1 MVAPRGG
8 RPASLVTAGIR
19 HPVVASS
26 TTLVTRFARKGDA
39 PGVPGDNAEMSKGL
53 RVRTGAAVGALALAA
68 GVVCAPLA
76 AGDPAPPVPSQSD
89 VTKAQEKVDATA
101 KEVAALQAEVAK
113 AGARLQELQRSVAAG
128 VAAQEKADTALADA
142 EAAMDQALA
151 DLAAARVTLRNADS
165 SLSAAAAQMYM
176 QGGDLQDMTTL
187 VLSPPGVMSDL
198 SVVLDQNA
206 HQVRDDLD
214 AASAAAN
221 EAAAQEGKLTAAR
234 DDRDLAAQ
242 RASVELAAIK
252 ASAAKASAEAT
263 RLGAQQEKLTARL
276 DELQQGVSD
285 LAARRLA
292 AARQGQFALLGLQA
306 PDGAPRVAQDIAR
319 SMMSSRG
326 WDGAQFTCLVSLW
339 NAESGWSWSATN
351 PSSGAYGIP
360 QALPGWKMASAGD
373 DWLTNPKT
381 QISWGM
387 GYIASTYGSPC
398 NAWDKFLSRSP
409 HWY

>member
-1 MVAPRGG
+1 MA
-8 RPASLVTAGIR
+8 L
-19 HPVVASS
+19 
-26 TTLVTRFARKGDA
+26 
-39 PGVPGDNAEMSKGL
+39 GL
-53 RVRTGAAVGALALAA
+53 RNRVGAATGALALAA
-68 GVVCAPLA
+68 GLICAPA
-76 AGDPAPPVPSQSD
+76 ATGDPAPSVPSSSD
-89 VTKAQEKVDATA
+89 VGKAQDKVDATA
-101 KEVAALQAEVAK
+101 KEVADLTARVAK
-113 AGARLQELQRSVAAG
+113 AGARLDALQRSVATA

-142 EAAMDQALA
+142 QAAMDKALA
-151 DLAAARVTLRNADS
+151 DLAAARVALRAADS

-221 EAAAQEGKLTAAR
+221 EAARQEGALASAR
-234 DDRDLAAQ
+234 DARDLAVQ
-242 RASVELAAIK
+242 QASVKL
-252 ASAAKASAEAT
+252 ASAKDAAARASAEAT
-263 RLGAQQEKLTARL
+263 RLGQQQEKLTARL
-276 DELQQGVSD
+276 DQLQQGVSE

-306 PDGAPRVAQDIAR
+306 PSGAPRVAQDIAR
-319 SMMSSRG
+319 SMMASRG

-351 PSSGAYGIP
+351 SSSGAYGIP

-381 QISWGM
+381 QITWGM

-398 NAWDKFLSRSP
+398 NAWDSFLSRSP